1 MKWLKELF
9 RKKKEMSLKDKTLE
23 EIQEFLETKDFQWLK
38 GDQMGNIER
47 YKSIEQDESTGMIFV
62 NFGSGG
68 RINVELI
75 QEYMDI
81 FPAQSVD
88 YLSQAIEVPKLQQP
102 QTQSHPKVQTSKQRN
117 TVSSIELE
125 DSPIYT
131 LLKKQKPNWV
141 NINISLKLN
150 LPTKS
155 LYNVLITSF
164 EDADQ
169 EISSYVTEGIDIE
182 DIRQAIAESIRS
194 SFYDAKKSSSPKEK
208 VKKSIEED
216 EISES

>member
-141 NINISLKLN
+141 NVSISLKLN
-150 LPTKS
+150 LPTKN
-155 LYNVLITSF
+155 LHGVLTSSF
-164 EDADQ
+164 EDAES
-169 EISSYVTEGIDIE
+169 EIVNYVTEGIDIE
-182 DIRQAIAESIRS
+182 DIRAALADSILAY
-194 SFYDAKKSSSPKEK
+194 YDKKKNVMSQEK
-208 VKKSIEED
+208 TVAQNQDGE
-216 EISES
+216 